1 MKCFASLLVLA
12 AGASAVIVPRDLAT
26 VIDIMTPILDG
37 LHNYAHVLDSYNT
50 TLDGKALEHG
60 GAVMLRKIA
69 NATNLASQ
77 MPPLNL
83 TEAYGF
89 QTLSDELNAAGDVVI
104 YDLGNMTARFE
115 AGRECKYI
123 VPHVINLGEFSAP
136 PPGPLPLLAGTDPTL
151 SLPTAAKVDNLMK
164 TVASKF
170 PSSGQ
175 SKDAGTITHFE
186 VGFAASNAA
195 LASCN
200 DK

>member
-123 VPHVINLGEFSAP
+123 VPHVINL
-136 PPGPLPLLAGTDPTL
+136 
-151 SLPTAAKVDNLMK
+151 AAKVDNLMK

-200 DK
+200 DKSTQTTSHRCKHAVRAD